1 LLTLD
6 SFWDWSLDWEDPMAS
21 PIFDPETGFGG
32 DGDSNGP
39 MHDGTHCVTDLPFK
53 NMTPQW
59 LGEKYDPHC
68 LTRWFSDDWLAHY
81 LNPESLETIMAA
93 TTYSEFFLA
102 LEMRAHDIIPMGIR
116 GDFTSFTAPNGTSS
130 CGICMLH
137 YLRPAD
143 PWQTPS
149 SICTIPSWIASG
161 GCGR

>member
-1 LLTLD
+1 
-6 SFWDWSLDWEDPMAS
+6 MAS

-32 DGDSNGP
+32 DGDPNGP

-59 LGEKYDPHC
+59 LGERYDPHC

-81 LNPESLETIMAA
+81 LNPESLETIMVA

-116 GDFTSFTAPNGTSS
+116 GDFTSFTAPNGRSSSTSS
-130 CGICMLH
+130 VLYQSLTFG
-137 YLRPAD
+137 RPHLLSTPFPAGSHLVAVAD
-143 PWQTPS
+143 ERQGQS
-149 SICTIPSWIASG
+149 RA
-161 GCGR
+161 